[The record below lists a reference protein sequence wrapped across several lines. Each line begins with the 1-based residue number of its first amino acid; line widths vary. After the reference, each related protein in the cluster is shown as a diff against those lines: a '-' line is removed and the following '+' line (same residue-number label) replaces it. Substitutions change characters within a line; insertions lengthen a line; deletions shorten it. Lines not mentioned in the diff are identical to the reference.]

1 MGRMKKLA
9 ITVKDVLEIAQSKGC
24 ILAAGEERLN
34 RVVRYVDCME
44 IPNMEAWMRPN
55 VLYITTGY
63 AYSGTKEGILSLIRS
78 LNDAKA
84 AALAIKSRFIGQ
96 YLNDVLELAKNFQ
109 FPIIIMPEELAF
121 VELNYAVMEALVKS
135 QNNDVMKLQFE
146 KYNRRELNRQFF
158 VDLLADN
165 IVCEEECNHRIG
177 ELKWPKSPY
186 RVMLVEIGGVGKYI
200 KSLSE
205 EKTEEVYEKIEK
217 IIKEILQK
225 EKYSAVV
232 LSNNSIF
239 PCIIKCDVSELQKE
253 QFEQI
258 QEQISKKMDC
268 DVIIGI
274 SSEGNS
280 YQKFQEIYQSAMD
293 ALEIAKS
300 FEGNK
305 KVVCIDTA
313 GYWKLLKEI
322 SSQPI
327 CKEYVSKE
335 LDALIQYDKENDSN
349 LLETLETLVNYL
361 GARNLTATK
370 LYLHRNTLMYRIK
383 KIEHLTGYNLSDPD
397 SVLELSLALRLKRFM

>member
-1 MGRMKKLA
+1 MA

-34 RVVRYVDCME
+34 RVVRYVDCMG

>member
-55 VLYITTGY
+55 VIYITTGY

-158 VDLLADN
+158 VDLLAGN

>member
-1 MGRMKKLA
+1 MKKLA

-158 VDLLADN
+158 VDLLAGN

>member
-158 VDLLADN
+158 VDLLAGN

>member
-24 ILAAGEERLN
+24 ILAAGEGRLN

-158 VDLLADN
+158 VDLLAGN

-274 SSEGNS
+274 SSEGNP

-322 SSQPI
+322 GSQPI

>member
-158 VDLLADN
+158 VDLLAGN

-258 QEQISKKMDC
+258 QEKKKKKMDC

>member
-1 MGRMKKLA
+1 MA

>member
-1 MGRMKKLA
+1 MKKLL
-9 ITVKDVLEIAQSKGC
+9 K
-24 ILAAGEERLN
+24 
-34 RVVRYVDCME
+34 
-44 IPNMEAWMRPN
+44 
-55 VLYITTGY
+55 
-63 AYSGTKEGILSLIRS
+63 
-78 LNDAKA
+78 
-84 AALAIKSRFIGQ
+84 
-96 YLNDVLELAKNFQ
+96 
-109 FPIIIMPEELAF
+109 
-121 VELNYAVMEALVKS
+121 
-135 QNNDVMKLQFE
+135 
-146 KYNRRELNRQFF
+146 KY
-158 VDLLADN
+158 
-165 IVCEEECNHRIG
+165 
-177 ELKWPKSPY
+177 W
-186 RVMLVEIGGVGKYI
+186 
-200 KSLSE
+200 
-205 EKTEEVYEKIEK
+205 
-217 IIKEILQK
+217 QK

-335 LDALIQYDKENDSN
+335 LDALIQYDKE
-349 LLETLETLVNYL
+349 
-361 GARNLTATK
+361 
-370 LYLHRNTLMYRIK
+370 
-383 KIEHLTGYNLSDPD
+383 
-397 SVLELSLALRLKRFM
+397 KRQ

>member
-96 YLNDVLELAKNFQ
+96 YLNDVLELAKNFK

-158 VDLLADN
+158 VDLLAGN

>member
-96 YLNDVLELAKNFQ
+96 YLNDVLELAKKFQ

-158 VDLLADN
+158 VDLLAGN